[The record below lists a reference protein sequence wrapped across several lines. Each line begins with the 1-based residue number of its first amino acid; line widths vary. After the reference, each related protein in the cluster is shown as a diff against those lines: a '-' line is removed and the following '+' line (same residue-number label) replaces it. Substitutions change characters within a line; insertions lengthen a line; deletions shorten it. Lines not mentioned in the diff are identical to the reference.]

1 MGLDTRVFRFA
12 AAFLAR
18 LTEFLRVPAKIRV
31 CPPDFTMY
39 RARFMAGSLVVFS
52 IFRAPPSLKCP
63 SLCRSTPSLRV
74 TGLHSVVM
82 EMAFSHSAASSAF
95 FIVALKTRSWA
106 SGFTWMRRAR
116 TTSSVGPL
124 SVSLR
129 RCTSSATT
137 REISFTQRDLC
148 LSNESAFSLVVT
160 IMSNF
165 SSHGSLLS

>member
-1 MGLDTRVFRFA
+1 MC
-12 AAFLAR
+12 
-18 LTEFLRVPAKIRV
+18 K
-31 CPPDFTMY
+31 
-39 RARFMAGSLVVFS
+39 ARFMAGFLAVFS
-52 IFRAPPSLKCP
+52 IFRAPPSLKWA

-82 EMAFSHSAASSAF
+82 EFALSHSAASSAF
-95 FIVALKTRSWA
+95 FMVALRAKSWA
-106 SGFTWMRRAR
+106 SGFTCMRRAR

-148 LSNESAFSLVVT
+148 LNNESAFSFVVT
-160 IMSNF
+160 MMSNF
-165 SSHGSLLS
+165 PSHGSLLS